1 MYGDRGLY
9 GSVPIRAVLQSS
21 VCVCRDPLRRMWSTA
36 LGQWCGWEALMRH
49 RVNQGVFGDGGC
61 DGVAGPHPCGSIL
74 KLAWCY
80 WGLTGDPVAGVRV
93 PGGLGGFLSFTSLPL
108 LPVAMSVPKKKRR
121 MKELNKKEAVGDLL
135 DAFKEVSVPG
145 VSGDHPVSH
154 LLL

>member
-1 MYGDRGLY
+1 MWEQRFVQECPCQGCPAEQWGCLQ
-9 GSVPIRAVLQSS
+9 GSSEEDGER
-21 VCVCRDPLRRMWSTA
+21 A
-36 LGQWCGWEALMRH
+36 LGQCCAWEALMRH
-49 RVNQGVFGDGGC
+49 TVNRGVFGDGGC

-74 KLAWCY
+74 KLTWCY
-80 WGLTGDPVAGVRV
+80 WGLAGVRV
-93 PGGLGGFLSFTSLPL
+93 PGGLGGFLSFTFLPL

-135 DAFKEVSVPG
+135 DAFKEVSVSG